1 MSRVGAGMTPS
12 VARCVLAMTSVVSLA
27 LGCGGGGGAGV
38 DAPGLDA
45 PCAAAEPV
53 RDVPYQ
59 ALPGVAP
66 ALQALDLYPPCASG
80 AAPVV
85 IWVHGG
91 AWAVGDKANGM
102 TDKIALFNQAGY
114 LLVSVNYRLSPDDD
128 RLEPGRVRHPDHVED
143 VAAAIAWVADH
154 AASYGGDPSRLAILG
169 HSAGAHLV
177 ALVATDGQ
185 YLAAHGRSPAL
196 LRAVG
201 SFDTEAYDIPRTM
214 ATAAPRQ
221 ATILE
226 NAFGDD
232 PGVWRQASP
241 HHQLV
246 DGRPAPPFLLV
257 RRGDAERAATEQAF
271 HDRLLAVG
279 GDSTIIDASSLTH
292 EEVNDHIGA
301 PGDAVMTAPILTFLA
316 AHLE

>member
-1 MSRVGAGMTPS
+1 MQPRSGSGVLGVAMMVG
-12 VARCVLAMTSVVSLA
+12 LA
-27 LGCGGGGGAGV
+27 LGCGGGGAAGV
-38 DAPGLDA
+38 DSAGPDA
-45 PCAAAEPV
+45 PCVEPTPV
-53 RDVPYQ
+53 RDVAYQ

-66 ALQALDLYPPCASG
+66 ALQALDLYPPCAVD

-102 TDKIALFNQAGY
+102 TDKVALFNQAGY

-154 AASYGGDPSRLAILG
+154 AGAYGGDPTRLALLG

-185 YLAAHGRSPAL
+185 YLATHGRSPAD

-214 ATAAPRQ
+214 ATAPPQQ

-226 NAFGDD
+226 NAFGAD
-232 PGVWRQASP
+232 PAVWRQASP

-246 DGRPAPPFLLV
+246 DGRPPPPFLLV
-257 RRGDAERAATEQAF
+257 RRGDAERMATEQAF
-271 HDRLLAVG
+271 HDRVLAVG
-279 GDSTIIDASSLTH
+279 GDSTLIDASALTH
-292 EEVNDHIGA
+292 GEVNEHIGA
-301 PGDAVMTAPILTFLA
+301 PGDTVMTAPILAFLA

>member
-214 ATAAPRQ
+214 ATAVAD
-221 ATILE
+221 A
-226 NAFGDD
+226 
-232 PGVWRQASP
+232 
-241 HHQLV
+241 
-246 DGRPAPPFLLV
+246 
-257 RRGDAERAATEQAF
+257 RR
-271 HDRLLAVG
+271 
-279 GDSTIIDASSLTH
+279 
-292 EEVNDHIGA
+292 
-301 PGDAVMTAPILTFLA
+301 
-316 AHLE
+316 